1 MTPDPNT
8 IQIPEQAILGLA
20 GLILAVWGFRC
31 GLDAVLIAA
40 VFVVFGRLSISILA
54 IVVSTVINI
63 FYGLFDLF
71 ASGTFSPDALF
82 GVIGGNPDVA
92 KQLINIRDPQ
102 DSGLLLIGT
111 ILFVLIGYVGLKVA
125 TSQAGGKDSFIE
137 QVFGGVGGAA
147 MGYLAASYIVSRQFT
162 FPQVIEITSSEVP
175 EFTVNAPLIIAI
187 IVVLIVFGIQRS
199 RPPAKKKPS
208 KNNESN

>member
-1 MTPDPNT
+1 MIPDPNT

-20 GLILAVWGFRC
+20 ALVLAVWGFQC

-40 VFVVFGRLSISILA
+40 MFVVFGRLSLNILA
-54 IVVSTVINI
+54 IVAATVINI

-111 ILFVLIGYVGLKVA
+111 MLFLMIGYVGLKVA
-125 TSQAGGKDSFIE
+125 TSRAGGKDSFIE

-147 MGYLAASYIVSRQFT
+147 MGYLAVAYIISRHFT
-162 FPQVIEITSSEVP
+162 FPQVIEIMPSEVP

-187 IVVLIVFGIQRS
+187 IVVLIVFGVQRS